1 MEKAVLEERGVN
13 EINERVSGLRTQLS
27 AHPMYEQLKELEDI
41 RAFMK
46 HHVFAVWDFMSLLK
60 ALQAQLTCTTV
71 PWMPNQYPEL
81 ARFINEIVHG
91 EESDLD
97 ADGVPKSHFDMYIDA
112 MEELGADSSEI
123 HAFLDLLRE
132 GNSVKE
138 ALEILRVP
146 SNVADFVNFTFEV
159 IESGKPHLIAS
170 AFTFGREDL
179 IPDMFEAI
187 IREGQDKGSI
197 GPSNKLL
204 YYLKR
209 HIEIDGDEHGPLSL
223 KMISM
228 LCGDDEEKWQEAEA
242 IAVAALEQR
251 VSLWNGL
258 LNEKN

>member
-1 MEKAVLEERGVN
+1 MEKAVLVERSAH
-13 EINERVSGLRTQLS
+13 EITASISGLRARLS
-27 AHPMYEQLKELEDI
+27 SHPMYAQLKGIDDL
-41 RAFMK
+41 RTFMK

-60 ALQAQLTCTTV
+60 ALQQQLTCTKV

-97 ADGVPKSHFDMYIDA
+97 GDGAPKSHFDMYIDA
-112 MEELGADSSEI
+112 MEELGADTSEI

-132 GNSVKE
+132 GNSVKA
-138 ALEILRVP
+138 ALETLRVP

-187 IREGQDKGSI
+187 IREGQEKGSI

-228 LCGDDEEKWQEAEA
+228 LCGDDQEKWQEAEA

-251 VSLWNGL
+251 VALWNGL
-258 LNEKN
+258 LD

>member
-1 MEKAVLEERGVN
+1 MEKTVLELRGVN
-13 EINERVSGLRTQLS
+13 EINARVSGLRTQLS
-27 AHPMYEQLKELEDI
+27 AHPMYQQLKGIEDI
-41 RAFMK
+41 QTFMK

-60 ALQAQLTCTTV
+60 ALQQQLTCTTV

-97 ADGVPKSHFDMYIDA
+97 ANGVPKSHFDMYLDA
-112 MEELGADSSEI
+112 MEELGADTSEI
-123 HAFLDLLRE
+123 HAFLNLLRE
-132 GNSVKE
+132 GNSVHA
-138 ALEILRVP
+138 ALKTINVP
-146 SNVADFVNFTFEV
+146 QNVADFVNFTFEV
-159 IESGKPHLIAS
+159 IKSGKPHLIAS

-242 IAVAALEQR
+242 IALASLEQR
-251 VSLWNGL
+251 VALWNGL
-258 LNEKN
+258 LN